1 MVCGTERCRSVLK
14 KEVIEG
20 GMPEKEPYGRENNE
34 VWVLSVD
41 FKYTLVGDPAERL
54 ATIRRRAAQKS
65 VTFEGDLSRGTFSGE
80 MPLPKIG
87 DMTVRG
93 RYRIKGDKI
102 TVAVSD
108 KPESYSWNKVDEML
122 RDFIEGD

>member
-1 MVCGTERCRSVLK
+1 ML
-14 KEVIEG
+14 
-20 GMPEKEPYGRENNE
+20 
-34 VWVLSVD
+34 VLSVD
-41 FKYTLVGDPAERL
+41 FRYTLVGDPAERL
-54 ATIRRRAAQKS
+54 ATIKRRAAQKS
-65 VTFEGDLSRGTFSGE
+65 VTFVGDLSRGTFSGD
-80 MPLPKIG
+80 MPLPAIG

-93 RYRIKGDKI
+93 RYRIKGDQI

>member
-1 MVCGTERCRSVLK
+1 VRRGHRGGTA
-14 KEVIEG
+14 
-20 GMPEKEPYGRENNE
+20 EKEPYGREDNA
-34 VWVLSVD
+34 VWVQSVD
-41 FKYTLVGDPAERL
+41 FRYTLVGDPAERL
-54 ATIRRRAAQKS
+54 ATIKRRAAQKS
-65 VTFEGDLSRGTFSGE
+65 VTFVGDLSSGTFSGD
-80 MPLPKIG
+80 MPLPAIG

-93 RYRIKGDKI
+93 RYRIKGDQI